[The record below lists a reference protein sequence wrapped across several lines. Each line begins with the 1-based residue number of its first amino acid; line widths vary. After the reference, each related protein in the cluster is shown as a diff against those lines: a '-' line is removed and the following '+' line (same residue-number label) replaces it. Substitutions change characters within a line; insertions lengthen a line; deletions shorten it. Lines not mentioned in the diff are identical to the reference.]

1 MRGWMI
7 VAACTLPFAALA
19 QPDSSTAASAPAAP
33 SSDAA
38 ATSAPV
44 ASAAPADAVATP
56 VAATAPVAGQG
67 FGSQTRLWLATQTD
81 GTYAVTDERP
91 MPGEVATLVYQRY
104 LKSFTHPIPE
114 RYESDS
120 FKTSGGGS
128 GGSSSSP

>member
-19 QPDSSTAASAPAAP
+19 QPDSSTAANAPAAAP
-33 SSDAA
+33 GDAA
-38 ATSAPV
+38 ATA
-44 ASAAPADAVATP
+44 AAAPAAQPEATP
-56 VAATAPVAGQG
+56 VAAAAPVAGEG
-67 FGSQTRLWLATQTD
+67 FASQTRLWLATQTS

-120 FKTSGGGS
+120 FKANSS
-128 GGSSSSP
+128 GGSSGTP

>member
-38 ATSAPV
+38 P
-44 ASAAPADAVATP
+44 VATP
-56 VAATAPVAGQG
+56 VAAPVAGQG

-81 GTYAVTDERP
+81 GTYAVSDERP

>member
-19 QPDSSTAASAPAAP
+19 QPDGSTAASAPAAAP
-33 SSDAA
+33 SDA
-38 ATSAPV
+38 APV
-44 ASAAPADAVATP
+44 ASPAPAEPAAAPV
-56 VAATAPVAGQG
+56 VSQG

-91 MPGEVATLVYQRY
+91 MPGEVATMVYQRY

-120 FKTSGGGS
+120 FKTTGGG
-128 GGSSSSP
+128 GAGSTP